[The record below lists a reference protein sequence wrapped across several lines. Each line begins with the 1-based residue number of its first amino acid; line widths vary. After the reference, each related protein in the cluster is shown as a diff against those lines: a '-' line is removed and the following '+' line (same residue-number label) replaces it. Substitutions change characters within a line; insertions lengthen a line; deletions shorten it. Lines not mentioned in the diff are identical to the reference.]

1 MINFNKKANK
11 MKKSLTIFIENLHF
25 KEVRSL
31 EKYGFKISGK
41 LTTLNNGFIQ
51 TLTIKQRELY
61 QSLKNLCILKEK
73 VSLKMIKKV
82 TSKISIR
89 QLQIPINEKQTVCLN
104 LFCETTE
111 KDEKLEDIELF
122 FDNSLL
128 RLSYKGFS
136 DINCDASS
144 GISINDIIDI
154 EIINN

>member
-1 MINFNKKANK
+1 

-31 EKYGFKISGK
+31 EKYGFKKSGK

-51 TLTIKQRELY
+51 TLTIKQGALY
-61 QSLKNLCILKEK
+61 KSLKNLCILKEK
-73 VSLKMIKKV
+73 VSLKMIKNV

-89 QLQIPINEKQTVCLN
+89 QLQIKINEKQTVCLN

-136 DINCDASS
+136 DINYDASS